1 MTQLTVALGY
11 VVYVLHEFWRQGVDR
26 PIKVGTLLEVTRA
39 ERNNLIS
46 GQVARDAT
54 AAEIAEFRGL
64 PPPGDEEPL
73 DATETLAALAA
84 AKAQLATVEEAAQ
97 GLETQV
103 GELQKVNG
111 DLTREVGELRAEVDD
126 LKEAGAAQAKAL
138 ETANK
143 ALDAANKKLAK
154 GAA

>member
-1 MTQLTVALGY
+1 MNEVTMALGY
-11 VVYVLHEFWRQGVDR
+11 VMYVLHQFWQQGVDR
-26 PIKVGTLLEVTRA
+26 PIAVGTLLEVSRS
-39 ERNNLIS
+39 ERNNLVA

-54 AAEIAEFRGL
+54 DAEIAEFRGL

-73 DATETLAALAA
+73 DAAETLAALGA
-84 AKAQLATVEEAAQ
+84 AKAQLATVAEAAQ

-103 GELQKVNG
+103 ADLQRVNGELIK
-111 DLTREVGELRAEVDD
+111 ERAELLDEVAN
-126 LKEAGAAQAKAL
+126 LKTANASQAKAL

-143 ALDAANKKLAK
+143 KATAK

>member
-1 MTQLTVALGY
+1 MNEVTMALGY
-11 VVYVLHEFWRQGVDR
+11 VVCVLHQFWQQGVDR
-26 PIKVGTLLEVTRA
+26 PIAVGTLLEVNRS
-39 ERNNLIS
+39 ERNNLVA

-54 AAEIAEFRGL
+54 DAEIAQFRGL

-73 DATETLAALAA
+73 DATEALAALGA
-84 AKAQLATVEEAAQ
+84 AKAQLATVAEAAQ

-103 GELQKVNG
+103 ADLQAVNGELTKERDELLLEVG
-111 DLTREVGELRAEVDD
+111 DLKTAN
-126 LKEAGAAQAKAL
+126 ASQAKAL

-143 ALDAANKKLAK
+143 KAAAK

>member
-1 MTQLTVALGY
+1 MTQLKVALGY

-26 PIKVGTLLEVTRA
+26 PIQVGTCIEVSRS
-39 ERNNLIS
+39 ERNGLIS

-54 AAEIAEFRGL
+54 DAEIAEFRGL

-84 AKAQLATVEEAAQ
+84 AKAQLATVAEAAQ
-97 GLETQV
+97 DLETQV

-111 DLTREVGELRAEVDD
+111 ELTKEVGELRGEVGD

-138 ETANK
+138 EAANK
-143 ALDAANKKLAK
+143 ELVAANKKLAK
-154 GAA
+154 GVA

>member
-1 MTQLTVALGY
+1 MNEVTLALGY
-11 VVYVLHEFWRQGVDR
+11 VMCVLHQFWQQGVER
-26 PIKVGTLLEVTRA
+26 PLEVGTLIEVSRS
-39 ERNNLIS
+39 ERNNLVA

-54 AAEIAEFRGL
+54 DAEIAEFRGL

-73 DATETLAALAA
+73 DATEALAA
-84 AKAQLATVEEAAQ
+84 MGAAQAQLATVAEAAQ

-103 GELQKVNG
+103 ADLQKVNG
-111 DLTREVGELRAEVDD
+111 ELTKERDELLIEVGN
-126 LKEAGAAQAKAL
+126 LKTANAAQAKAL

-143 ALDAANKKLAK
+143 KAAAK

>member
-1 MTQLTVALGY
+1 MTQLKVALGY

-26 PIKVGTLLEVTRA
+26 PIKVGAFLEVTRA
-39 ERNNLIS
+39 ERNSLIS
-46 GQVARDAT
+46 SQVARDAT

-73 DATETLAALAA
+73 DATEALAALAA
-84 AKAQLATVEEAAQ
+84 AKAQLATVAEAAQ
-97 GLETQV
+97 ALETQV

-111 DLTREVGELRAEVDD
+111 ELTKEVSELRGEIDD

-138 ETANK
+138 E
-143 ALDAANKKLAK
+143 AANKKLAK
-154 GAA
+154 AAA